1 MIVHLSC
8 MASDCSLLS
17 LKKCPTSRSTGCRL
31 TSVFLFLSL
40 ENRSENRPLIR
51 GLVYL
56 SICIRYSLCQSN
68 GTRQKTHEQ
77 QRERRTLRGCAS
89 FSILLFVIK
98 FFRFLRILFGFFHI
112 LKASYSR
119 FIIDRKHFTTI

>member
-89 FSILLFVIK
+89 CFLSFDYYFFRLTIFTFDYIQSFFEIRLANTISVVILFV
-98 FFRFLRILFGFFHI
+98 R
-112 LKASYSR
+112 
-119 FIIDRKHFTTI
+119 